1 MIKKLAAILALV
13 FVAMT
18 ASPVFAASTSTVH
31 LDLTGGYT
39 NLGSNIA
46 GLNGSANVISEN
58 AHIYGSPMSSVTLF
72 GDVGL
77 NQVVGIT
84 TTGLGLSNF
93 ASPNATT
100 WDVGLGIRLNSTFS
114 INASG
119 GSELAN
125 VPAAFAAKAPTVR
138 YIGVS
143 LTAHVF

>member
-18 ASPVFAASTSTVH
+18 ASPVFAASTSPVH

-84 TTGLGLSNF
+84 KTGLGLSNF
-93 ASPNATT
+93 ASPSVNATT

-125 VPAAFAAKAPTVR
+125 VPAAKAPTVR